1 MCPDRIVLRE
11 FAYFD
16 RQKVEDFLSSI
27 ENGLTK
33 ETTEVKHEA
42 VAGIGGEVGIPGLVK
57 LGAAFEHKG
66 NRLQEL
72 KTATDASLFQRLYV
86 YLSECKLIRRLRITD
101 EKIWTELQDKEML
114 ELDGQIEPSPVQILF
129 EIMKSIISLPENPT
143 SSKRTQPGNEE
154 ILRLVL
160 TSRDSANI
168 RIMLDSGDCFFVA
181 SLSRDKMRI
190 SLHELG
196 AKFSVLCRIQ
206 RKMRKGETFDVFSLM
221 PGVRFPRDVI
231 EKFVATLPP
240 ILEPMLGRRI
250 NVEDFT
256 VTYPAILVTPV
267 AIYR

>member
-1 MCPDRIVLRE
+1 
-11 FAYFD
+11 
-16 RQKVEDFLSSI
+16 
-27 ENGLTK
+27 
-33 ETTEVKHEA
+33 
-42 VAGIGGEVGIPGLVK
+42 
-57 LGAAFEHKG
+57 
-66 NRLQEL
+66 
-72 KTATDASLFQRLYV
+72 
-86 YLSECKLIRRLRITD
+86 
-101 EKIWTELQDKEML
+101 
-114 ELDGQIEPSPVQILF
+114 
-129 EIMKSIISLPENPT
+129 
-143 SSKRTQPGNEE
+143 
-154 ILRLVL
+154 
-160 TSRDSANI
+160 
-168 RIMLDSGDCFFVA
+168 MLDSGDCFFVA

>member
-33 ETTEVKHEA
+33 ETTEVKHKA
-42 VAGIGGEVGIPGLVK
+42 VAGIGGEVGIPGVAK
-57 LGAAFEHKG
+57 LGASFEREG

-72 KTATDASLFQRLYV
+72 KTATDASLFQRLYM
-86 YLSECKLIRRLRITD
+86 YLSECKLIRRVKMID
-101 EKIWTELQDKEML
+101 KKIWTELQDKEML
-114 ELDGQIEPSPVQILF
+114 EVEGQIEPSPVQILF
-129 EIMKSIISLPENPT
+129 ETMKSIMSLQENRT
-143 SSKRTQPGNEE
+143 SSEVNKPGNEE
-154 ILRLVL
+154 ILQLVL
-160 TSRDSANI
+160 RSRDSANI
-168 RIMLDSGDCFFVA
+168 RIMLDNAEYSFVA
-181 SLSRDKMRI
+181 SLSRDKMRV

-196 AKFSVLCRIQ
+196 AKFSILCRIQ
-206 RKMRKGETFDVFSLM
+206 RKIHKGETFDVFSLM

-231 EKFVATLPP
+231 EKFVSTLPP
-240 ILEPMLGRRI
+240 VLEPMLGRRI